1 MANSEGQETKNF
13 MIRKFFEGFP
23 AWEMALMGRKDKINI
38 VIGCLVGYLQSG
50 TCSRRHLK
58 LEQQKEEIS
67 GSFKV

>member
-1 MANSEGQETKNF
+1 
-13 MIRKFFEGFP
+13 
-23 AWEMALMGRKDKINI
+23 MGRKDKINI